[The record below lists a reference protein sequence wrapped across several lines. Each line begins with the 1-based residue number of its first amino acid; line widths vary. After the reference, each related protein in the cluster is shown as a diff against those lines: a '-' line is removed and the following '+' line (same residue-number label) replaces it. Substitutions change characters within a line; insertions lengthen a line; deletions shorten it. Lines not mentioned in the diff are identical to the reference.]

1 MGIEATDIYCRHTD
15 EHDFEMAALKNE
27 ERCPIGSRHM
37 IVHRTPDHSK
47 AINKL
52 NGPLVIISASGMA
65 TGGGVLHHLKQRLP
79 DPSNTVLLSGPSARH
94 ARPSAARPA
103 KEIKLLGQVM
113 PVRAR
118 IKQLDGFSAHA
129 DQAEILRW
137 LRTFKRPR
145 EKLTSFMASPLLPW
159 PWRRSSANSSSGPS
173 RSRIKSRNI
182 SSIRV
187 HSHCSCLTAKSAVNE
202 LLPNNCCL
210 SHAMRV

>member
-52 NGPLVIISASGMA
+52 NGPLVIISASGVA

-94 ARPSAARPA
+94 ARPSAARRRKRDQAVRPSHARAGANKTARRLFGSCRPSRDPPLAPHFQKAAA
-103 KEIKLLGQVM
+103 KNLHRSW
-113 PVRAR
+113 RAR
-118 IKQLDGFSAHA
+118 CFPGLGGDHRQTAQVVRRGRELNR
-129 DQAEILRW
+129 EISL
-137 LRTFKRPR
+137 
-145 EKLTSFMASPLLPW
+145 A
-159 PWRRSSANSSSGPS
+159 
-173 RSRIKSRNI
+173 
-182 SSIRV
+182 
-187 HSHCSCLTAKSAVNE
+187 
-202 LLPNNCCL
+202 
-210 SHAMRV
+210 